1 MMKLAMFLLA
11 SNWVRERKFEGV
23 ILIGGSTVSM
33 SLVSLALC
41 RDSRGLS
48 LVVSLLT
55 GLLSLLPSLAVGL
68 LIVSL

>member
-1 MMKLAMFLLA
+1 MMGLAMFPLV
-11 SNWVRERKFEGV
+11 SNQVEVRRDEGL
-23 ILIGGSTVSM
+23 ILIGGSTANM

-48 LVVSLLT
+48 LVVSLLA